1 MYNNLVGPK
10 IHSTKR
16 ALVREF
22 DSVKITSLNDSSVHS
37 IKDIFTLE
45 YLILA
50 YVLFPLFQRPVAR
63 RCSH

>member
-10 IHSTKR
+10 IHSAKR

-22 DSVKITSLNDSSVHS
+22 DSVKITLLNDSNVHS
-37 IKDIFTLE
+37 IKDIYALE

-50 YVLFPLFQRPVAR
+50 NVLFPLFQRPMAR